1 MADYFFDSSGLVKR
15 YAKEIGS
22 AWVENVADL
31 SSGNTIFIADI
42 TQVEVTAAIARKL
55 RGKLL
60 DAAAA
65 TLAFGKLQHDMKD
78 EYLLLQVSSGVLRD
92 AVGLVRK
99 HFLRGYDAVQLGVAV
114 RINQGN
120 TSFGLPPI
128 IFISADDELNAA
140 ARSEGLSVEN
150 PNHHP

>member
-22 AWVENVADL
+22 AWVDTVTDL
-31 SSGNTIFIADI
+31 SSGHTIFIADI

-60 DAAAA
+60 DTTAA
-65 TLAFGKLQHDMKD
+65 TLAFGRLQHDIKD
-78 EYLLLQVSSGVLRD
+78 EYLLLEVGSDVLQ
-92 AVGLVRK
+92 AAIGLVKK
-99 HFLRGYDAVQLGVAV
+99 HFLRGYDAIQLAAALKA
-114 RINQGN
+114 NQGN
-120 TSFGLPPI
+120 TTFGLPPI
-128 IFISADDELNAA
+128 AFVSADNELNNAA
-140 ARSEGLSVEN
+140 QAEGLAVEN